1 VTEIVV
7 LTPAPP
13 VEVTVTPP
21 APAALAVVPP
31 EPIEVTGAAGEAVT
45 VAVGAAAPVTLTVG
59 NEAPVITVGQPE
71 TITVEVAGRIGPPG
85 PAGSGEGGGG
95 WYRHAQAVPSD
106 TWVIVHPLGYRPA
119 VATEDSAGSVV
130 VGDITYVDD
139 YTVVVR
145 FAVAIGGYANL
156 S

>member
-1 VTEIVV
+1 MSEIVV
-7 LTPAPP
+7 LTPGPA
-13 VEVTVTPP
+13 VDATVAPP
-21 APAALAVVPP
+21 APVQVGVVPP
-31 EPIEVTGAAGEAVT
+31 EPLEVTAEAAGGVT
-45 VAVGAAAPVTLTVG
+45 VAVGPAAPVMLTVG
-59 NEAPVITVGQPE
+59 PEAPVITVGQPE

-95 WYRHAQAVPSD
+95 WYRHAQAAPADV
-106 TWVIVHPLGYRPA
+106 WVIAHPLGYRPA
-119 VATEDSAGSVV
+119 VATEDSAGTVV
-130 VGDITYVDD
+130 VGDVSYVDD